1 MSYLHTDV
9 GEADE
14 GTHGI
19 PGTRTPMGETAK
31 EYARL
36 TRERIESWPRWIRTT
51 IPRSKVWCP
60 AVGRGASDVA
70 GHQLREG
77 EDSVEG
83 SDFATR
89 AAEVNLPAAVPLG
102 ASTGN
107 VLSVIL
113 GDNLPMLHL
122 VDLEF
127 FEALIPVRR
136 IE

>member
-1 MSYLHTDV
+1 MVHWDMGLTSSVGWPAMVVSWRAAGSVVARKDVIPPYGGRMSYLHTDV

-60 AVGRGASDVA
+60 AVGRGASGVA
-70 GHQLREG
+70 
-77 EDSVEG
+77 
-83 SDFATR
+83 
-89 AAEVNLPAAVPLG
+89 
-102 ASTGN
+102 AS
-107 VLSVIL
+107 
-113 GDNLPMLHL
+113 
-122 VDLEF
+122 
-127 FEALIPVRR
+127 
-136 IE
+136 